1 MQHAFANQLIV
12 PTWPAPA
19 AVRAFT
25 TLRRPAGHS
34 AAPYDC
40 LNLGAH
46 CGDRDAHVRANRELL
61 AVQAHLPSA
70 PRWLRQLHGIAVKR
84 FAAGDP
90 FAPAEV
96 EADAAVTSATDVVL
110 GILSADCLPVAFAAV
125 DGSEVALA
133 HAGWRG
139 LCDGVLEATL
149 QAMHSA
155 PCDVMA
161 WLGPAAGPQRY
172 EVGDEVRTAFIARD
186 RAAAQAFAATRPG
199 QWLCDLYQ
207 LARQRLRAQGTSRI
221 YGGEYCTISDAGRFF
236 SHRRDGCTGR
246 MASLIWIAP

>member
-1 MQHAFANQLIV
+1 MPQPFAQQVIV
-12 PTWPAPA
+12 PPWPARA
-19 AVRAFT
+19 GVHAFT
-25 TLRRPAGHS
+25 TLRGPAGHS
-34 AAPYDC
+34 AMPFAQ

-46 CGDRDAHVRANRELL
+46 CGDVAAHVASNRTLL
-61 AVQAHLPSA
+61 KVQARLPA
-70 PRWLRQLHGIAVKR
+70 PPRWLRQVHGTAVHR
-84 FAAGDP
+84 FAAGDRDTEP
-90 FAPAEV
+90 Q
-96 EADAAVTSATDVVL
+96 ADAAVTAVRGEVL
-110 GILSADCLPVAFAAV
+110 AILTADCLPVAFAAL

-172 EVGDEVRTAFIARD
+172 EVGDEVRAAFIARD

-199 QWLCDLYQ
+199 HWLCDLYQ
-207 LARQRLRAQGTSRI
+207 LARQRLRAQGTGRI

-236 SHRRDGCTGR
+236 SHRRDGRTGR